1 MTAAKLTKKSLEK
14 MTFDSKVKMLDFIKG
29 LSPEQNLEIIGFYD
43 IGSDSPEH
51 AKTLA
56 SYIVQ
61 GVHLKKSGND
71 LVEYALAQA
80 EKIGKLIP
88 TPATKVATEK
98 VAKVKKEKPA
108 SKPRIKY
115 GDFEIVHRPDRG
127 GYDGWYAGKAEA
139 FRTTVEKVNAFF
151 QKKYQQTGTVVQ
163 AKA

>member
-1 MTAAKLTKKSLEK
+1 MSASKITKKSLEK
-14 MTFDSKVKMLDFIKG
+14 MSFDSKVKMLDFIKA
-29 LSPEQNLEIIGFYD
+29 LTPEQNLEIVGFYD
-43 IGSDSPEH
+43 IGADNAEH

-88 TPATKVATEK
+88 TAKVEKAEK

-139 FRTTVEKVNAFF
+139 FRTTVDKVNAFF
-151 QKKYQQTGTVVQ
+151 QKKYNQTGTVVPAQ
-163 AKA
+163 S